1 MRPQRCRVAALGHWL
16 TPRGASLSGVRAAS
30 WRFAPY
36 CSHGTRSLKLRRGRA
51 AFALETVELAR
62 RLAGGL
68 RGTRA
73 SAFSDFSGD
82 ILPVSWRLPRSGA
95 PD

>member
-1 MRPQRCRVAALGHWL
+1 MRPQRCRSSAGAGV

-30 WRFAPY
+30 WRLLPTAAMA
-36 CSHGTRSLKLRRGRA
+36 RA
-51 AFALETVELAR
+51 ASNCA
-62 RLAGGL
+62 AGVPRCL
-68 RGTRA
+68 RCVCTRA
-73 SAFSDFSGD
+73 RHTCGLSRDAGARNIVIYLSRD